1 MSSNALRDRRP
12 GSSRVVTADF
22 VPFPVHVLYRTASP
36 FFGAAVTRYGD
47 ERRGRERDL
56 PRDRNAGLRRLLAE
70 TARPRVPATEAAAG
84 AACDRGWRWRARA
97 VPAWVLTV
105 HSTLGPAH
113 VPSSFAAQCRDRHAG
128 PRRLG
133 CGRLQRRGPPQLVQ
147 ADADELPRRAR
158 ARIGS
163 HHWSLPGRHDRD
175 VACA

>member
-22 VPFPVHVLYRTASP
+22 VPFAVHVLYRTASP
-36 FFGAAVTRYGD
+36 FFRAAVTRYGD

-56 PRDRNAGLRRLLAE
+56 PRDRNAGLRRLLTE

-84 AACDRGWRWRARA
+84 A
-97 VPAWVLTV
+97 AWVLTV